1 MNKIRVRDST
11 FNTFGAVESQI
22 TSHQTPINVVIC
34 PQAGRAFTLFIRV
47 VSVFIGP
54 HDPLRSTTAAE
65 SKQSARLCRLAQ
77 PKNLFHPAKPREP
90 PLRQNWGLT
99 PNPTYFFCL
108 ATEKVCK
115 KRSSP
120 CILADLPRL
129 APGTKR
135 TRLRLKQLFVL
146 SFASPGR
153 CPSAD
158 ARDGSILGALFI
170 QRSLQDLKQHC
181 FFTAPLHDGSKALSR
196 GGAAFEANQICC

>member
-1 MNKIRVRDST
+1 MC
-11 FNTFGAVESQI
+11 
-22 TSHQTPINVVIC
+22 C
-34 PQAGRAFTLFIRV
+34 PQAGRAFTLFIRDV
-47 VSVFIGP
+47 YVFIGP

-65 SKQSARLCRLAQ
+65 SKQRA
-77 PKNLFHPAKPREP
+77 P
-90 PLRQNWGLT
+90 PLRLNWGFT

-146 SFASPGR
+146 SSASPGR

-158 ARDGSILGALFI
+158 ARDRQPLGRFSI
-170 QRSLQDLKQHC
+170 QRSLPNLKQHC
-181 FFTAPLHDGSKALSR
+181 FLTAALHYISKARSR
-196 GGAAFEANQICC
+196 GGAT